1 MAGDPADMA
10 FSWSPYKPIWTY
22 MRRIQTT
29 FAFKAWIIAATILAS
44 GGTAIASEPSVSGAS
59 AAEPFHIVALGD
71 SLSAGYL
78 LPPGAG
84 FPEQLGRA
92 LTEKGHHVTVMNAGV
107 SGDTST
113 GGLARLDWAVSPAT
127 NAVIVELGSNDALRG
142 IEPEVTRANL
152 DSIVQQLTD
161 RDIKVLIAGMLA
173 PPNMGDDYAAD
184 FNGIFAD
191 LSEKYDVLLYPFF
204 LDGVAAERHLN
215 LADGMHPTEEG
226 VGVIVERILP
236 LVEQLIEAL
245 PEETAAIN

>member
-1 MAGDPADMA
+1 
-10 FSWSPYKPIWTY
+10 

-29 FAFKAWIIAATILAS
+29 FAPKTWIIAAALMLGS
-44 GGTAIASEPSVSGAS
+44 WTAHASEPSVSLS
-59 AAEPFHIVALGD
+59 TQPEPFQIVALGD

-78 LPPGAG
+78 LPPGTG

-113 GGLARLDWAVSPAT
+113 GGRARLDWAVSPET
-127 NAVIVELGSNDALRG
+127 DAVILELGSNDALRG
-142 IEPEVTRANL
+142 IEPDVTRANL
-152 DSIVQQLTD
+152 DAILQQLTE
-161 RDIKVLIAGMLA
+161 RGVKVLIAGMLA

-191 LSEKYDVLLYPFF
+191 LAEKYDAPLYPFF

-236 LVEQLIEAL
+236 LVEKLIES
-245 PEETAAIN
+245 PV

>member
-1 MAGDPADMA
+1 
-10 FSWSPYKPIWTY
+10 

-29 FAFKAWIIAATILAS
+29 LAFKAWIIAATILVS
-44 GGTAIASEPSVSGAS
+44 GGTSIASEPSVSETS
-59 AAEPFHIVALGD
+59 APEPFHIVALGD

-92 LTEKGHHVTVMNAGV
+92 LTQKGHHVTVMNAGV

-127 NAVIVELGSNDALRG
+127 NAVILELGSNDALRG
-142 IEPEVTRANL
+142 IEPDVTRANL
-152 DSIVQQLTD
+152 DAILQQLTE
-161 RDIKVLIAGMLA
+161 RGVKVLIAGMLA
-173 PPNMGDDYAAD
+173 PPNMGDEYAAD

-191 LSEKYDVLLYPFF
+191 LAEKYDLPLYPFF

-236 LVEQLIEAL
+236 LVEKLIDG
-245 PEETAAIN
+245 PVEETAAIN

>member
-1 MAGDPADMA
+1 
-10 FSWSPYKPIWTY
+10 

-29 FAFKAWIIAATILAS
+29 FRIKTWIIAAVMGLSNWSVQATEAPISEADAS
-44 GGTAIASEPSVSGAS
+44 D
-59 AAEPFHIVALGD
+59 PFEIVALGD

-92 LTEKGHHVTVMNAGV
+92 LTEKGHHVSVMNAGV

-113 GGLARLDWAVSPAT
+113 GGLARLDWAVGPETDAL
-127 NAVIVELGSNDALRG
+127 ILELGSNDALRG

-152 DSIVQQLTD
+152 DTILQQMSE
-161 RDIKVLIAGMLA
+161 RGVKVLIAGMLA

-184 FNGIFAD
+184 FNGIFPD
-191 LSEKYDVLLYPFF
+191 LAKKYDAPLYPFF

-215 LADGMHPTEEG
+215 LPDGMHPTEEG
-226 VGVIVERILP
+226 VAVIVERILP
-236 LVEQLIEAL
+236 FVEQLIQE
-245 PEETAAIN
+245 PSEETAAIN

>member
-1 MAGDPADMA
+1 
-10 FSWSPYKPIWTY
+10 

-29 FAFKAWIIAATILAS
+29 FAIKTWIIAAMISLGS
-44 GGTAIASEPSVSGAS
+44 GSIQ
-59 AAEPFHIVALGD
+59 AAEAPVSKADGGEPFEIVALGD

-92 LTEKGHHVTVMNAGV
+92 LKAKGHHVNVMNAGV

-113 GGLARLDWAVSPAT
+113 GGLARLDWAVGPETDAL
-127 NAVIVELGSNDALRG
+127 ILELGSNDALRG

-152 DSIVQQLTD
+152 DAILQKMSERGV
-161 RDIKVLIAGMLA
+161 KVLIAGMQA

-191 LSEKYDVLLYPFF
+191 LAEEYDAPLYPFF

-215 LADGMHPTEEG
+215 LPDGIHPTQEG

-236 LVEQLIEAL
+236 HVERLIDG
-245 PEETAAIN
+245 PSEETAAIN

>member
-1 MAGDPADMA
+1 
-10 FSWSPYKPIWTY
+10 

-29 FAFKAWIIAATILAS
+29 LGIKTWIIAGFAVAAIGLGSGLAQATEVS
-44 GGTAIASEPSVSGAS
+44 NSTAGPDK
-59 AAEPFHIVALGD
+59 PFEIVALGD

-92 LTEKGHHVTVMNAGV
+92 LSDKGYHVNVMNAGV

-113 GGLARLDWAVSPAT
+113 GGLARLDWAVGPDTDAL
-127 NAVIVELGSNDALRG
+127 ILELGSNDALRG

-152 DSIVQQLTD
+152 DAIIQQMSA
-161 RDIKVLIAGMLA
+161 RGVKVLLAGMLA

-184 FNGIFAD
+184 FNTIFPD
-191 LSEKYDVLLYPFF
+191 LAEKHDVLLYPFF

-215 LADGMHPTEEG
+215 LPDGIHPTEEG
-226 VGVIVERILP
+226 VAVIVERILP
-236 LVEQLIEAL
+236 LVEQLIDGQIAHQA
-245 PEETAAIN
+245 EETAAIN

>member
-1 MAGDPADMA
+1 
-10 FSWSPYKPIWTY
+10 

-29 FAFKAWIIAATILAS
+29 FDIKTWIIAATIGLGS
-44 GGTAIASEPSVSGAS
+44 WSVQASEAPISGVDQS
-59 AAEPFHIVALGD
+59 DPFEIVALGD

-84 FPEQLGRA
+84 FPEQLARA
-92 LTEKGHHVTVMNAGV
+92 LKEKGHNVNVMNAGV

-113 GGLARLDWAVSPAT
+113 GGLARLDWAVGPETDAL
-127 NAVIVELGSNDALRG
+127 ILELGSNDALRG

-152 DSIVQQLTD
+152 DAILQQMSE
-161 RDIKVLIAGMLA
+161 RGVKVLIAGMLA

-191 LSEKYDVLLYPFF
+191 LSEKYDAPLYPFF

-215 LADGMHPTEEG
+215 LPDGIHPTEEG
-226 VGVIVERILP
+226 VSVIVERILP
-236 LVEQLIEAL
+236 LVEQLITGAE
-245 PEETAAIN
+245 EETAAIN

>member
-1 MAGDPADMA
+1 
-10 FSWSPYKPIWTY
+10 

-29 FAFKAWIIAATILAS
+29 LDPKRWIIAAALLLGSWSAY
-44 GGTAIASEPSVSGAS
+44 ASEPTDSLGSQAD
-59 AAEPFHIVALGD
+59 PFQIVALGD

-84 FPEQLGRA
+84 FPEQLDRA
-92 LTEKGHHVTVMNAGV
+92 LTAKGLHVTVMNAGV

-113 GGLARLDWAVSPAT
+113 GGLARLDWAVSPET
-127 NAVIVELGSNDALRG
+127 DAVIVELGSNDALRG

-152 DSIVQQLTD
+152 DAILQRLTE
-161 RDIKVLIAGMLA
+161 RGVKVLIAGMLA

-184 FNGIFAD
+184 FNGIFAE
-191 LSEKYDVLLYPFF
+191 LSEKYSVPIYPFF

-236 LVEQLIEAL
+236 LVETLIEGPA
-245 PEETAAIN
+245 EETAAIN